1 MESSEKI
8 ERQSKAMNVTL
19 ERRKNNMRLDHFV
32 VKPPKKPVTTPTIKG
47 TNMSNNA
54 LTTPSITKSMGFA
67 PSESVW
73 IETKKKNASDLVHGR
88 IQNTGLNYIVEGW
101 LYAQNRYDR
110 STKWVRI
117 PCRRLQDAQLLLG
130 SIMSKESHTSEKN
143 RQANGI

>member
-1 MESSEKI
+1 
-8 ERQSKAMNVTL
+8 
-19 ERRKNNMRLDHFV
+19 MRVDHFV
-32 VKPPKKPVTTPTIKG
+32 IKPPKKNTYPTIKG

-73 IETKKKNASDLVHGR
+73 IETQQRKASDLVYGR
-88 IQNTGLNYIVEGW
+88 IQSTGLNYIVEGW

-130 SIMSKESHTSEKN
+130 SVMSKESHTSEKN

>member
-1 MESSEKI
+1 
-8 ERQSKAMNVTL
+8 
-19 ERRKNNMRLDHFV
+19 MRVDHFV
-32 VKPPKKPVTTPTIKG
+32 VKPPKNNTYNNTGI
-47 TNMSNNA
+47 NMSNNA

-73 IETKKKNASDLVHGR
+73 IETQQRKANDLVHGR
-88 IQNTGLNYIVEGW
+88 IQSTGVNYIVEGW
-101 LYAQNRYDR
+101 LYAQNRFDR

>member
-1 MESSEKI
+1 
-8 ERQSKAMNVTL
+8 
-19 ERRKNNMRLDHFV
+19 MRVDHFV
-32 VKPPKKPVTTPTIKG
+32 IKPPKKPVTTPTI
-47 TNMSNNA
+47 TNTGANMANNA

-73 IETKKKNASDLVHGR
+73 IETQQRNASDLVHGR
-88 IQNTGLNYIVEGW
+88 IQSTGLNYIVEGW
-101 LYAQNRYDR
+101 LYANDRYDR

>member
-1 MESSEKI
+1 
-8 ERQSKAMNVTL
+8 
-19 ERRKNNMRLDHFV
+19 MRVDHFV

-73 IETKKKNASDLVHGR
+73 IETKKKNASDLIHGR
-88 IQNTGLNYIVEGW
+88 IQNTGVNYIVEGW
-101 LYAQNRYDR
+101 LYAQNRFDR

-130 SIMSKESHTSEKN
+130 SIMSKESHTSEKH

>member
-1 MESSEKI
+1 
-8 ERQSKAMNVTL
+8 
-19 ERRKNNMRLDHFV
+19 MRVDHFV

-47 TNMSNNA
+47 ANMANNA

-73 IETKKKNASDLVHGR
+73 IETQQRKANDLVHGR
-88 IQNTGLNYIVEGW
+88 IQNTGVNYIVEGW
-101 LYAQNRYDR
+101 MYAQSRYDR